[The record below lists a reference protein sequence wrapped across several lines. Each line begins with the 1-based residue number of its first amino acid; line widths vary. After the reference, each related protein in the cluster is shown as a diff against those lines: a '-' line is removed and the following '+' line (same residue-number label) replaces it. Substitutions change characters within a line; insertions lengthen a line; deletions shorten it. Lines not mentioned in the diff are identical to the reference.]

1 VKEALW
7 FRELG
12 ADLGFDLGRVQIYCD
27 NQGAIQLL
35 KHPIAFQRSK
45 HIDVIH
51 HFARERVARKE
62 VNFVFCR
69 TEDMKADI
77 LSPGK
82 FKKCRKEIGI
92 E

>member
-1 VKEALW
+1 
-7 FRELG
+7 
-12 ADLGFDLGRVQIYCD
+12 
-27 NQGAIQLL
+27 
-35 KHPIAFQRSK
+35 
-45 HIDVIH
+45 VIH
-51 HFARERVARKE
+51 HFAKERVARKE

-77 LSPGK
+77 LTKALGK

>member
-1 VKEALW
+1 
-7 FRELG
+7 LG
-12 ADLGFDLGRVQIYCD
+12 ANLGFNLGHVQIYCD

-35 KHPIAFQRSK
+35 KHLIASQRSK

-62 VNFVFCR
+62 VNFVFYR
-69 TEDMKADI
+69 MEDMKADI
-77 LSPGK
+77 LTKALAPCK